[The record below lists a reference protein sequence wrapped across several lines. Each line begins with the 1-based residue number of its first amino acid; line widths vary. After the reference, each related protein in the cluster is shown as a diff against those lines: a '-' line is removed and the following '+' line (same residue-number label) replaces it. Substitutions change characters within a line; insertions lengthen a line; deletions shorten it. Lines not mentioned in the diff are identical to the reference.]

1 MDGEKH
7 LELGED
13 EERGGEGGGHHQGHQ
28 GEANGLKILKIP
40 KKTERALS
48 MIVANER
55 LVQNSG
61 KC

>member
-13 EERGGEGGGHHQGHQ
+13 EQRGGEWGGYDQGHQ
-28 GEANGLKILKIP
+28 GKSNGLKILKIP